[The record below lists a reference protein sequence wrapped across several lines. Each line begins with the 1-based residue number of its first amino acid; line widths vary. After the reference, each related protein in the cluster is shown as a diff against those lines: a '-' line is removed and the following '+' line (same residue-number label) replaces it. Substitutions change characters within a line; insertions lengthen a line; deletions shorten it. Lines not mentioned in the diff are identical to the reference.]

1 MFFKFGAD
9 GSVMEEQ
16 RSRAYKIAYENSW
29 IVFLNYA
36 SVLLEGFFKFLVMSV
51 ILLFYANVKNI

>member
-1 MFFKFGAD
+1 
-9 GSVMEEQ
+9 MEEQ

-36 SVLLEGFFKFLVMSV
+36 SALLEGFCKFLVMSV